1 MLGSFG
7 CGACLASPSHIVVRF
22 PSQHACG
29 KIPHTLLTRGEHP
42 MSTVRPG
49 LHADFWR
56 PPRCRCAAS
65 SPFPSFE
72 AHFSQSSPAPPL
84 MCPPSHSPGFEGGQM
99 PLYRRLPKYVGRP
112 MGPGHHK
119 TNYGLI
125 KLSVLNKCDANSEVT
140 YESCLAAGHMTKVLP
155 APCVIA
161 LDPAALALAPP
172 HAAAL
177 LANRPCP
184 AFSHTC
190 CTWAPVSSV
199 VCGS

>member
-1 MLGSFG
+1 
-7 CGACLASPSHIVVRF
+7 
-22 PSQHACG
+22 
-29 KIPHTLLTRGEHP
+29 
-42 MSTVRPG
+42 
-49 LHADFWR
+49 
-56 PPRCRCAAS
+56 
-65 SPFPSFE
+65 
-72 AHFSQSSPAPPL
+72 
-84 MCPPSHSPGFEGGQM
+84 M

-155 APCVIA
+155 APFVMA
-161 LDPAALALAPP
+161 LDPAALALALAPP

-184 AFSHTC
+184 AFSHLLHLGAVFFGSLWILNDESCPQLKISKGCSTLRGKQLIKVIGC
-190 CTWAPVSSV
+190 NDDAGEPVKLSVSVRIQTSKPPSLVISSQPHPPPLILKFLARMSV
-199 VCGS
+199 GAA